1 MVSKESLFAIS
12 LFPYLGFLW
21 FITRSG
27 QMPRLSL
34 IGFYFLLVFVAVT
47 IPAGIYAQVHYGD
60 QLANIDWLH
69 GSAESFLTIS
79 NILVVL
85 GFYQGIVNQQNPAN
99 KTDIN
104 VPFIMPNDNTTPE
117 EDLEKDSVSAVEPD
131 WRRENF
137 KNWWNPSFQLI
148 KSIRNHQKWSARSGI
163 LANLLIKKFALEH
176 RFWSVITAADIPLN
190 CNLGGGLMLPH
201 PTGVVIH
208 PKAEIGPNCMIFQQV
223 TILGDVKIGGHV
235 DIGAGAK
242 ILNNVILGNHVQ
254 VGANAVVK
262 NLNAPERSIVVGIP
276 AKIKF
281 PSPPITQPKDESN
294 P

>member
-1 MVSKESLFAIS
+1 MFSKESLFAIS

-21 FITRSG
+21 FMTRSR
-27 QMPRLSL
+27 QMPRLAL

-85 GFYQGIVNQQNPAN
+85 GFYQAIAKQQ
-99 KTDIN
+99 DIN
-104 VPFIMPNDNTTPE
+104 VQIDSQLSLTNEPHQE
-117 EDLEKDSVSAVEPD
+117 EENLEKYGISAIKPD
-131 WRRENF
+131 WSRE
-137 KNWWNPSFQLI
+137 KYENWWSPSRQLL
-148 KSIRNHQKWSARSGI
+148 KSIRNYQKWSDRSGI
-163 LANLLIKKFALEH
+163 IASLLRKKLALEH
-176 RFWSVITAADIPLN
+176 RFWSVMTGADIPIN

-208 PKAEIGPNCMIFQQV
+208 PGAIIGPNCMIFQQV
-223 TILGDVKIGGHV
+223 TITGIVKIGGHV

-242 ILNNVILGNHVQ
+242 ILSNVTLGNHVQ

-262 NLNAPERSIVVGIP
+262 NLDAPDQSIVVGIP

-281 PSPPITQPKDESN
+281 PSTQLKNEVK
-294 P
+294 